1 MDKIKYEKT
10 KKNLISYRII
20 SYNFKEKH
28 ILLSCISFLS
38 YKMQEM
44 IKKILSLIDIT
55 FFDLGRQFKWS
66 YLPPLMIY
74 VAAGISGI
82 TGIVGTFFVKDYL
95 NLSAAFLA
103 SLGFWAGIPWALKM
117 PLGHLVD
124 LIWNKKN
131 YMVFVG
137 AALISLS
144 LLIMYGLIIHT
155 EKMSSIIKIETWF
168 VISVLL
174 APIGYVVQDVV
185 ADAMTVEAVPMV
197 DDNGQ
202 KFSKKEIKIMHT
214 TMQTLG
220 RFAIIGGTVMV
231 ALVNVILFADAD
243 NLKQTEKIHLY
254 GSIYIYALFIPFVSV
269 IGVFLATY
277 LKKQKIKKLSK
288 KGISEDQ
295 DYTKHKKTSINW
307 WILIGSL
314 VFVIFTL
321 SIGLFKVPY
330 AQEIVFIG
338 SMTIIIFLMSKLIK
352 ELPQNLRFTV
362 IGTAIIIFIFRAMPG
377 PGPGLTWFEIDE
389 LNFNEQFFSIL
400 SLLASILTLVGIIL
414 LRPFMAKNSIA
425 KIIVILSI
433 AGSILFIPSV
443 GMYYGFHN
451 WTSSLTNGVVDAKF
465 IAIINTALESPLG
478 QVSMI
483 PLLAW
488 IAKNAPSHLKA
499 TFFAVFASFT
509 NLALSASA
517 LGTKYINEIYIV
529 TREVKDKV
537 TNSILSNA
545 DYSELGFILITVTVL
560 TLIVPILFVLIIQK
574 TKYNTSE

>member
-1 MDKIKYEKT
+1 ML
-10 KKNLISYRII
+10 NRIL
-20 SYNFKEKH
+20 NF
-28 ILLSCISFLS
+28 
-38 YKMQEM
+38 
-44 IKKILSLIDIT
+44 IDNT
-55 FFDLGRQFKWS
+55 LFDLGRQFKWS

-74 VAAGISGI
+74 VAAGISGL

-103 SLGFWAGIPWALKM
+103 GLGFWAGIPWALKM

-137 AALISLS
+137 ASLISMS

-155 EKMSSIIKIETWF
+155 EWMSSILAVETWF
-168 VISVLL
+168 IISVLL
-174 APIGYVVQDVV
+174 SPVGYVVQDVV

-197 DDNGQ
+197 DDNGIR
-202 KFSKKEIKIMHT
+202 FNRDEIKLMHT

-220 RFAIIGGTVMV
+220 RFAIIGGTVLV
-231 ALVNVILFADAD
+231 ALANVILFKGVD
-243 NLKQTEKIHLY
+243 NLEQAEKISLY
-254 GSIYIYALFIPFVSV
+254 GSIYIYALIIPFVSV
-269 IGVFLATY
+269 LGIFLASY
-277 LKKQKIKKLSK
+277 LKNQKRKKLIQ
-288 KGISEDQ
+288 KGLLGTESE
-295 DYTKHKKTSINW
+295 TPKEKTEVNW
-307 WILIGSL
+307 WILGGSL

-321 SIGLFKVPY
+321 GVGSFKLPF

-338 SMTIIIFLMSKLIK
+338 SMTIILFLMNKLIK
-352 ELPQNLRFTV
+352 ELPKDLRLTV
-362 IGTAIIIFIFRAMPG
+362 VGTAIIIFVFRAMPG
-377 PGPGLTWFEIDE
+377 PGPGLSWFEIDE
-389 LNFNEQFFSIL
+389 LQFNEQFFSVL
-400 SLLASILTLVGIIL
+400 SLIASILTLIGIII
-414 LRPFMAKNSIA
+414 LRPFMANNSIA
-425 KIIVILSI
+425 KIIIILSI
-433 AGSILFIPSV
+433 AGAILFLPSV

-451 WTSSLTNGVVDAKF
+451 WTASITNGIVDAKF
-465 IAIINTALESPLG
+465 IAILNTALESPLG

-517 LGTKYINEIYIV
+517 LGTKYLNEIFTI

-537 TNSILSNA
+537 SNAILTTA
-545 DYSELGFILITVTVL
+545 DYSELGLLLITVTLL
-560 TLIVPILFVLIIQK
+560 TLLIPIIFVNIIQK
-574 TKYNTSE
+574 TKFKTEE

>member
-1 MDKIKYEKT
+1 MEK
-10 KKNLISYRII
+10 
-20 SYNFKEKH
+20 
-28 ILLSCISFLS
+28 
-38 YKMQEM
+38 M
-44 IKKILSLIDIT
+44 IKKISSFIDAT
-55 FFDLGRQFKWS
+55 LFDLGRQFKWT

-103 SLGFWAGIPWALKM
+103 GLGFWAGIPWALKM

-137 AALISLS
+137 AALIGLS

-155 EKMSSIIKIETWF
+155 ERMSSFLKIETWF
-168 VISVLL
+168 IISVLL

-185 ADAMTVEAVPMV
+185 ADAMTIEAVPLV

-202 KFSKKEIKIMHT
+202 NFSKDEIKTMHT

-231 ALVNVILFADAD
+231 ALVNVILFSDTD
-243 NLKQTEKIHLY
+243 NLKQVDKIELY
-254 GSIYIYALFIPFVSV
+254 GSIYIYALIIPIVSV
-269 IGVFLATY
+269 LGVFLAAY
-277 LKKQKIKKLSK
+277 LKNQKIKKLFK
-288 KGISEDQ
+288 KGISQNQ
-295 DYTKHKKTSINW
+295 DYIKHVKTEVNW
-307 WILIGSL
+307 WILGGSL
-314 VFVIFTL
+314 IFVIFTL
-321 SIGLFKVPY
+321 GIGAFRVPY

-338 SMTIIIFLMSKLIK
+338 SMAIIIFLMSKLIK
-352 ELPQNLRFTV
+352 ELPENLRFTV
-362 IGTAIIIFIFRAMPG
+362 VGTAIIIFIFRAMPG

-389 LNFNEQFFSIL
+389 LKFNEQFFSIL

-433 AGSILFIPSV
+433 AGSILFLPSV

-451 WTSSLTNGVVDAKF
+451 WTSSLTNGIVDAKF
-465 IAIINTALESPLG
+465 IALINTALESPLG

-509 NLALSASA
+509 NLALSASS
-517 LGTKYINEIYIV
+517 LGTKYINQIYTV

-537 TNSILSNA
+537 TNTILTNA
-545 DYSELGFILITVTVL
+545 DYSELGFILITVTAL
-560 TLIVPILFVLIIQK
+560 TLILPILFVLIVQK